1 MAKEISWD
9 LREQAEEL
17 YLFEGKTHEEIAGI
31 TGIAVQT
38 LKGWSVD
45 GGWSDKRREYRQQ
58 ITEIRRDTVRLRSG
72 LLKQALNSLNPQHV
86 YAFTNIEQMAVKAAK
101 EEFPVIQFN
110 DPIIIKTPEDAIDAL
125 QDLVE
130 KKLNIMLVQP
140 GAINLAK
147 IKEIK
152 QAQELI
158 DKMKEKYKP
167 AKEITESAT
176 EEDKKRLIDEV
187 DKILGV
193 R

>member
-9 LREQAEEL
+9 LREQAEDL

-45 GGWSDKRREYRQQ
+45 GEWSNKRREYRQQ

-72 LLKQALNSLNPQHV
+72 LLKQALHSLNPQHV

-101 EEFPVIQFN
+101 EEFPIVQSG

-130 KKLNIMLVQP
+130 KKLNIMLVQS